1 MLEPLESATV
11 NFGVPTNAIADARS
25 LQQLGFGWK
34 SLIHRNKSQIANHTF
49 LLSEEDLKW
58 VREIPA
64 SLPQS

>member
-11 NFGVPTNAIADARS
+11 NFVDLTNAIADARS

-34 SLIHRNKSQIANHTF
+34 SLMHHKKSQIANHTF
-49 LLSEEDLKW
+49 LLSEEVLKW

-64 SLPQS
+64 